1 MIRHSRSGKAGSETA
16 LKDVLGKMFLEMF
29 LEGAQ
34 DRDDGRPIAQAW
46 TLM

>member
-1 MIRHSRSGKAGSETA
+1 MNRHSRSGKAAPETA
-16 LKDVLGKMFLEMF
+16 LKDVLGKMF

-34 DRDDGRPIAQAW
+34 DRDDGRPIAQAA